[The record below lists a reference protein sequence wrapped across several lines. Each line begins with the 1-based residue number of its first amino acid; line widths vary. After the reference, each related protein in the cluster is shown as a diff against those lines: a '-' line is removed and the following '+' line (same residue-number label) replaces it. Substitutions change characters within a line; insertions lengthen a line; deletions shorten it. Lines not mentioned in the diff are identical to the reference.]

1 MIHAYL
7 RLKKTPLPRKHRS
20 DPSYKK
26 IDQAQ
31 LQDDIRNSDM
41 AQRPSD
47 DVSSLVKQYND
58 TLGQLIEKHAP
69 LKSGVITVRPITPWY
84 NNEIHQAKVHRRK
97 CEDKW
102 RKSKLQ
108 VFHDIFITAKNKVT
122 NLIAKAKTAF
132 FSEKVVACGDDQKAM
147 FKVVD
152 EILGRQQKQS
162 LPPLLSLKDTLETFS
177 NFFHTK
183 IITLRRNLDA
193 EGRDATPNPTTVLPI
208 HDPIPGGL
216 LTTFKSLTQDEVA
229 KIIMKSP
236 SKSCSLDPIPTWL
249 LKSILDP
256 LLPTITDIVNLST
269 QFSTFPPNLKRA
281 LVTPILKKRTLD
293 CSILKNYRPVSNLP
307 FISKIIEKA
316 VLAQLSDHMEHHNLY
331 CPVQSAYRPK
341 HSTETALL
349 KITNDV
355 LVALDSGKC
364 VILTLL
370 DLSAAFDTI
379 DHNILISQLRKRIGV
394 EGSALQWFSSYHTDH
409 FQAVSIC
416 GETSSDVLLTCGV
429 PQGSV
434 LGPNKFINYSSPTY
448 DIAIRHG
455 VVMHQYADDTQLYVA
470 FDPKDQHQ
478 AQARMEACIADIKS
492 WMRANK
498 LQLNE
503 DKTEFL
509 IITPARQADKVEI
522 TSIHVGDTVVTASP
536 TAKNLGA
543 TFDNTMTQNA
553 HVTAL
558 VKSCNYQ
565 LRLIGQ
571 ARRYLTHNATE
582 KVIHAFVSSRLDSG
596 NALLNGL
603 PDYQI
608 GRVQRVQNTAARIL
622 TRTRKFEHISPIL
635 RSLHWLPVVRRIYFK
650 VLCLTY
656 KCLHNQAPK
665 YMSDLLTPYHPT
677 RELRSSDQLLL
688 TVPKSRTKTYGD
700 RSFASTAPLLWNA
713 LPFELR
719 ASCSL
724 DAFKLSLK
732 TYLFR
737 ES

>member
-1 MIHAYL
+1 
-7 RLKKTPLPRKHRS
+7 
-20 DPSYKK
+20 
-26 IDQAQ
+26 
-31 LQDDIRNSDM
+31 
-41 AQRPSD
+41 
-47 DVSSLVKQYND
+47 
-58 TLGQLIEKHAP
+58 
-69 LKSGVITVRPITPWY
+69 
-84 NNEIHQAKVHRRK
+84 
-97 CEDKW
+97 
-102 RKSKLQ
+102 
-108 VFHDIFITAKNKVT
+108 
-122 NLIAKAKTAF
+122 
-132 FSEKVVACGDDQKAM
+132 
-147 FKVVD
+147 
-152 EILGRQQKQS
+152 
-162 LPPLLSLKDTLETFS
+162 
-177 NFFHTK
+177 
-183 IITLRRNLDA
+183 
-193 EGRDATPNPTTVLPI
+193 
-208 HDPIPGGL
+208 
-216 LTTFKSLTQDEVA
+216 
-229 KIIMKSP
+229 
-236 SKSCSLDPIPTWL
+236 
-249 LKSILDP
+249 
-256 LLPTITDIVNLST
+256 
-269 QFSTFPPNLKRA
+269 
-281 LVTPILKKRTLD
+281 
-293 CSILKNYRPVSNLP
+293 
-307 FISKIIEKA
+307 
-316 VLAQLSDHMEHHNLY
+316 
-331 CPVQSAYRPK
+331 
-341 HSTETALL
+341 
-349 KITNDV
+349 
-355 LVALDSGKC
+355 
-364 VILTLL
+364 
-370 DLSAAFDTI
+370 
-379 DHNILISQLRKRIGV
+379 
-394 EGSALQWFSSYHTDH
+394 
-409 FQAVSIC
+409 
-416 GETSSDVLLTCGV
+416 
-429 PQGSV
+429 
-434 LGPNKFINYSSPTY
+434 
-448 DIAIRHG
+448 
-455 VVMHQYADDTQLYVA
+455 MHQYADDTQLYVA

-503 DKTEFL
+503 DKTEVL

-522 TSIHVGDTVVTASP
+522 TSIRVGDTVVTASP

-571 ARRYLTHNATE
+571 ARRYRTHNATE

-608 GRVQRVQNTAARIL
+608 SRVQRVQNTAARIL

-688 TVPKSRTKTYGD
+688 TVPKSRTKSYGD